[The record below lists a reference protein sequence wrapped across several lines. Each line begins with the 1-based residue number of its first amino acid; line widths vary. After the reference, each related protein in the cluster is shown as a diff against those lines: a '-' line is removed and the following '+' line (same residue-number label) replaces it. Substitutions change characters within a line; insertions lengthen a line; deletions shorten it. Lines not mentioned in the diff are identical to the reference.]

1 MGGVVDGW
9 RGRWAA
15 PYDVRGIVEIATSA
29 VMESMLEGSVES
41 RLGPAVTAADGLGMF
56 KS

>member
-1 MGGVVDGW
+1 MGGVVY
-9 RGRWAA
+9 GRHCN
-15 PYDVRGIVEIATSA
+15 VRGIVEIATSA
-29 VMESMLEGSVES
+29 VMESMYEGSVES